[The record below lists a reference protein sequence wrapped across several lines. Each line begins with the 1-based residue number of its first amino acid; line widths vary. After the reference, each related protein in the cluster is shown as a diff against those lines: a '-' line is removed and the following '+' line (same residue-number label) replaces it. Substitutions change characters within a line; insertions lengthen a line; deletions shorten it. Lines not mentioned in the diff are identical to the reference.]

1 MERERGLQVTRK
13 LIMWGGRS
21 ARSAVRNSA
30 SGIVCE
36 HFISGVIMMQK
47 GNKCERAGGWKN
59 SKEKLRFA
67 SNSSL

>member
-1 MERERGLQVTRK
+1 MERERGLRVTRK

-21 ARSAVRNSA
+21 AVRISA

-36 HFISGVIMMQK
+36 RFINGVIMMQK